1 MLDPVAFLDGLKHAG
16 IDFFAGVPDSLL
28 KDVCACMQA
37 TLPAAAHVITAN
49 EGNAVAMAVGH
60 FVATGKPGLVYL
72 QNSGLG
78 NVVNP
83 VTSLADREV
92 YSIPMVLMIGW
103 RGEPGV
109 KDEPQHVKQGRVT
122 PAMLDALEIPYAI
135 VDAHSDAQAVIG
147 AIVGQAVA
155 EQRPTAILIRKDA
168 FSSYALPARDEPY
181 PLVREEAIRKVAQ
194 TAGKDTVIVA
204 TTGHT
209 SRELYE
215 YRIGAGDAEPMDF
228 LTVGGMGHTSSIALG
243 VALARPEQ
251 FVVCLD
257 GDGSA
262 LMHLGMFPIIGAQAP
277 GNFLH
282 VLLNNGA
289 HDSVGGQ
296 PTVGFSTDF
305 QAIAKAGGYKATY
318 LADSLETVE
327 KLMADARQGPRP
339 ALLEIRVKRGA
350 RKDLGRPKSTPLQ
363 NRDALMKRLGHG

>member
-1 MLDPVAFLDGLKHAG
+1 MLDPQKFVETLQRAG

-37 TLPAAAHVITAN
+37 TLPSSSHIITAN
-49 EGNAVAMAVGH
+49 EGNAVAMALGH
-60 FVATGKPGLVYL
+60 FVASGKPGLVYL

-83 VTSLADREV
+83 ITSLADAEV
-92 YSIPMVLMIGW
+92 YSVPMVLMIGW

-122 PAMLDALEIPYAI
+122 PACLDALEIPYAI
-135 VDAHSDAQAVIG
+135 VDADSDLEATAG
-147 AIVGQAVA
+147 AMVDRAIS
-155 EQRPTAILIRKDA
+155 EQRPTAILVRKDT
-168 FSSYALPARDEPY
+168 FSSFALPKSEATYSLARED
-181 PLVREEAIRKVAQ
+181 AIRKVAEC
-194 TAGKDTVIVA
+194 AGVNTVIVA

-215 YRIGAGDAEPMDF
+215 FRAAVGESEPMDF

-243 VALARPEQ
+243 IALARPEQ
-251 FVVCLD
+251 PVLCLD

-262 LMHLGMFPIIGAQAP
+262 LMHLGMMPIIGKQAP
-277 GNFLH
+277 GNLFH

-296 PTVGFSTDF
+296 PTVGFDTNF
-305 QAIAKAGGYKATY
+305 REIAEGAGYKATY
-318 LADSLETVE
+318 YADNVDMIEDVMREAWRRPL
-327 KLMADARQGPRP
+327 P
-339 ALLEIRVKRGA
+339 ALLEIRVKTGS
-350 RKDLGRPKSTPLQ
+350 RKDLGRPKSSPKQ
-363 NRDALMKRLGHG
+363 NRDMLMRRLGLV